1 MYCQENLTKIVHGLL
16 YNWKVTLQINGLE
29 FLEDYMN

>member
-1 MYCQENLTKIVHGLL
+1 MYGPENLTKIVHGLL
-16 YNWKVTLQINGLE
+16 YTCKVTLQIKGLE

>member
-1 MYCQENLTKIVHGLL
+1 MYCTENLTKIVNGLL
-16 YNWKVTLQINGLE
+16 CTCKVTLQIKGLE